1 MEKTKVIIN
10 GWMDTEN
17 VILHVHMID
26 HKASLVA
33 QTVKNLPAMQETQV
47 RSLGSGRSPEKGMA
61 AHLEIKPVNPKRKS
75 TWIFTPGRTEYSPGR
90 TDAEAEAPILQP
102 PDGKS
107 SSLEKIL
114 MLGKIESKR
123 KRRWQTMRWLDN
135 ITHPMDMNLS
145 KLQEIVKDRDT
156 WHATVHGGHKESDT
170 TQQLNNSAR

>member
-10 GWMDTEN
+10 GWMDKEN
-17 VILHVHMID
+17 VILHEHMID

-47 RSLGSGRSPEKGMA
+47 RSLGSGRSPEKEMA

-75 TWIFTPGRTEYSPGR
+75 TWIFTGR

-107 SSLEKIL
+107 SLIRKDLDAGKDWKQKEK
-114 MLGKIESKR
+114 
-123 KRRWQTMRWLDN
+123 TMADHEMVR
-135 ITHPMDMNLS
+135 
-145 KLQEIVKDRDT
+145 
-156 WHATVHGGHKESDT
+156 
-170 TQQLNNSAR
+170 